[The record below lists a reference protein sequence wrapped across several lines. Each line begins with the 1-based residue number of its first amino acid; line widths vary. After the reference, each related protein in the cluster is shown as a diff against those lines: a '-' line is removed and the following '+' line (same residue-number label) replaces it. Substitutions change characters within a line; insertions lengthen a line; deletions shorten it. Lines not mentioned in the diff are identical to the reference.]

1 MSKISYRR
9 PQMLTKE
16 SHLETNISSIENTF
30 LNETSFNSD
39 VDIEIRQEI
48 EKKFKKSTV
57 NAKYVFPRK
66 DLSDPKPKKTP
77 VKPRTASKPKL
88 LMEKSL
94 PAMHKI
100 TKSTQDS
107 TGLLTKLMTLKKMH
121 RVSSSIKNIK
131 DMKITISKPGRTTP
145 ASMTYHNRA
154 SSQNGNRSKTP
165 VYLRKETSLESAT
178 R

>member
-1 MSKISYRR
+1 MSKKSYRR
-9 PQMLTKE
+9 PQMLTKD
-16 SHLETNISSIENTF
+16 SRPETNISSIENTF

-77 VKPRTASKPKL
+77 VKPRTTSKPKL

-145 ASMTYHNRA
+145 ASMTYHNGA